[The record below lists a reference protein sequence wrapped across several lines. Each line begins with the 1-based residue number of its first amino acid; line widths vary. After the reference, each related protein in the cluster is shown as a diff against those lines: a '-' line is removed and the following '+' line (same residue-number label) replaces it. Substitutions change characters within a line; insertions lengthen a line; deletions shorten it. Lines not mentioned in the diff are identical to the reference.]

1 MLATITFYYEN
12 YVPGSVATRILAQF
26 HIGFLGLVFVLVAA
40 NLLGHSAPC
49 SPGSL
54 ASTRLGAPLNPAQWP
69 TRLNSGSAT
78 VFTERDTSATG

>member
-12 YVPGSVATRILAQF
+12 YVPGSVATRIPAQF

-40 NLLGHSAPC
+40 NLLGAFS
-49 SPGSL
+49 SL
-54 ASTRLGAPLNPAQWP
+54 FAGLARLHQTRRAAHPAQWP